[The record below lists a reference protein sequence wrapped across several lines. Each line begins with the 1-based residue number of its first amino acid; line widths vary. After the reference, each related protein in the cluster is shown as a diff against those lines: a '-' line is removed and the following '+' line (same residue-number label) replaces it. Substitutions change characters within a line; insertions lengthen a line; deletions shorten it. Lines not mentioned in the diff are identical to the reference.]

1 MHGCD
6 NNKENKEALNVKEYK
21 MWYREPHREKGME
34 K

>member
-1 MHGCD
+1 MHACD
-6 NNKENKEALNVKEYK
+6 NNKESKEAINVRVQ